1 MPPLPRFSSPAA
13 RGATRRRRLGAAIT
27 ALTLGAGL
35 LATAPAAW
43 GDTGTPDPA
52 AVESAHLATVPTWPA
67 SGTSPTLTA
76 QQQASAQAKASG
88 KAVPVAALTD
98 AYSTTVANPDGT
110 TFTQTQ
116 SAVPQRVQKNG
127 AWTDLDATLV
137 PAAGGLSPKVS
148 SEPLTLSA
156 GGSGPLATMNTT
168 DGKQL
173 SLTAPFALPT
183 PTVTG
188 DTALYPNI
196 ATGIDLSVQATA
208 SGGFSTVLIVK
219 NASAAANPLLTHL
232 TFTTAVTGVSVTAA
246 SDGSLTAADANGKP
260 VFSAPTP
267 QVWDSSTSSG
277 STATASPTP
286 TAGSAPIAQSAR
298 LSALSTTASG
308 SPSATSTPTDAAAP
322 GANASSAD
330 GPGPGANVTQIAA
343 AASGSTLTLTP
354 PTSALVGTGVTYPV
368 FVDPAWHSDNLGQQ
382 ATTWTQSAYPG
393 TNNISTGN
401 DTSTSTGSY
410 PGVGVCGNYGN
421 GTGCSPNDTERSYYQ
436 FDISAYNSATIYQ
449 VIFGV
454 SEKYSADASCTNT
467 YPVVAA
473 GIWGTIGS
481 GTTWNNP
488 PAGDNAQFSLT
499 KNVGG
504 AARSGCADPVPV
516 QFDITNG
523 LKALYASQPTVDHL
537 VMRLHGDESNINAFK
552 RFTHAASLTVS
563 YDLTP
568 PAPSNLHSSNIAA
581 GYYKTNSWVPFEY
594 CTTGAVGVDSN
605 WPWVNSTGTTLDA
618 TVPSGRQTAYQT
630 KFRLWDDSS
639 TKSGDTYDHT
649 SGWANSGT
657 TVGSDPLTLGGYLQD
672 GHAYGWLT
680 SASDGLAPDS
690 ANSNIC
696 HFRVDATTPTITI
709 TNTGDFPPSGSGIT
723 PTKYAGQYGTIG
735 ISVTDPAPKNYTG
748 DALAAQ
754 TSGVQCLNYSADPA
768 MANAR
773 TVCGSAIGTLQ
784 IIAPHWGTNI
794 LYLQADDYAENFS
807 QIYAY
812 AYYAPWNANGPA
824 PKFGDVTG
832 DTIPDALAVGKDG
845 NLYAHSLPTSS
856 STTPTTS
863 LVSLAAQSPHND
875 GWSGYQLTHRGS
887 VTGGTNVDTL
897 IVHKSTDAA
906 LYYYKNPGNEHI
918 DGLLDS
924 NGTLPRPTCANDP
937 NNANDHHCDDYT
949 ADWSHTQQI
958 VALGDV
964 ANATLSQTSGTF
976 ANRTGLIT
984 VESPSAGKT
993 ELWYFP
999 MYSAS
1004 TFGNPIL
1011 LDNTTNW
1018 ANLDLMC
1025 PGDWANQNDSTGK
1038 PLNQPGLWA
1047 RNRTTGALTGYTL
1060 TVANIA
1066 ETDSYGYPI
1075 VDSSNNP
1082 VTLPEVTAI
1091 GAPTAVGSTA
1101 FPLATYPAISS
1112 DGDLTDSTGAPDIWT
1127 VDTSG
1132 TLGEWTPT
1140 TTAGS
1145 NNAPTAYTWST
1156 TPTDVLGSTAG
1167 ASNRWLL
1174 PATNFPG
1181 AIMTTDG
1188 DSTSPATPMGAS
1200 PAPILPAFGTS
1211 TDSANVTKRGT
1222 TFDGTNYLSASNT
1235 STGAK
1240 TPAAVD
1246 TGADYTL
1253 SAWVKLDSSY
1263 STSGTYTALCQRDAT
1278 GKRCGAYLQ
1287 YSPYTKAWTFVA
1299 PSSDAYPTPGGN
1311 AQAADSHTA
1320 QPNKWTHLVGEYN
1333 ASTQTMTLYVNGNPV
1348 GVGRNASPWT
1358 ANGPLLIGG
1367 QDSPSTSSTGSF
1379 LGSIADVQTFPTLL
1393 TQQQITTLYTT
1404 GLTDS

>member
-1 MPPLPRFSSPAA
+1 M
-13 RGATRRRRLGAAIT
+13 GTTVT
-27 ALTLGAGL
+27 AFALGAGL
-35 LATAPAAW
+35 LTAAPAAW

-52 AVESAHLATVPTWPA
+52 AVESAHLASGPTWPA

-76 QQQASAQAKASG
+76 QQQASAQAKATG
-88 KAVPVAALTD
+88 QAVPVAALTD
-98 AYSTTVANPDGT
+98 PYSTTVANPDGT

-116 SAVPQRVQKNG
+116 SAEPQRVQKDG
-127 AWTDLDATLV
+127 VWTDLDATLV
-137 PAAGGLSPKVS
+137 SAAGGLSPKVS

-156 GGSGPLATMNTT
+156 GGSGPLATMSTT

-173 SLTAPFALPT
+173 ALTAPFALPT

-188 DTALYPNI
+188 DTALYPDV
-196 ATGIDLSVQATA
+196 AAGIDLSVQATPT
-208 SGGFSTVLIVK
+208 GGFSTVFIVK
-219 NASAAANPLLTHL
+219 NADAAANPLLTHL
-232 TFTTAVTGVSVTAA
+232 TFTTAGTGVSVTAA
-246 SDGSLTAADANGKP
+246 ADGSLTAADSNGSP

-267 QVWDSSTSSG
+267 QVWDSSTTTSSG
-277 STATASPTP
+277 STATATP
-286 TAGSAPIAQSAR
+286 TAAAGAAPAAQGAR
-298 LSALSTTASG
+298 LNALSTTTSAT
-308 SPSATSTPTDAAAP
+308 PSATSTSTDAAAA
-322 GANASSAD
+322 GTDASSTD
-330 GPGPGANVTQIAA
+330 GPGAGAKVAQIAA
-343 AASGSTLTLTP
+343 AASGDTLTLTP
-354 PTSALVGTGVTYPV
+354 PAGSLVGSGVTYPV
-368 FVDPAWHSDNLGQQ
+368 FVDPAWHSDNLDAQG
-382 ATTWTQSAYPG
+382 ATWTQSAYTD
-393 TNNISTGN
+393 TNNLANGN
-401 DTSTSTGSY
+401 DDSTSTASY
-410 PGVGVCGNYGN
+410 PGVGVCGDYGN

-436 FDISAYNSATIYQ
+436 FSVTPYNNATIHQ

-454 SEKYSADASCTNT
+454 SEKYSADASCSNT

-473 GIWGTIGS
+473 GIWGTIDNKTS
-481 GTTWNNP
+481 WNNP
-488 PAGDNAQFSLT
+488 PGGDTAQFSLT
-499 KNVGG
+499 KYVGG

-516 QFDITNG
+516 QFDITSG
-523 LKALYASQPTVDHL
+523 LKALFASQATIDHL

-552 RFTHAASLTVS
+552 RFTHAASLTIS

-581 GYYKTNSWVPFEY
+581 GYYKDPNWVPFEY
-594 CTTGAVGVDSN
+594 CTAGAVGVDSN

-618 TVPSGRQTAYQT
+618 TVPSGRQTQYQT
-630 KFRLWDDSS
+630 NYRLWDDSS
-639 TKSGDTYDHT
+639 TKAGDTYDHT

-680 SASDGLAPDS
+680 TASDGLAPDS
-690 ANSNIC
+690 ANSSIC
-696 HFRVDATTPTITI
+696 HFRVDATAPTITI
-709 TNTGDFPPSGSGIT
+709 TNTGDFPPSDSGIT
-723 PTKYAGQYGTIG
+723 PTKYVGQYGTIG
-735 ISVTDPAPKNYTG
+735 ISVTDPAPKGYTG

-754 TSGVQCLNYSADPA
+754 TSGVQCLDYSADPA

-794 LYLQADDYAENFS
+794 LYLQADDYAQNFS

-863 LVSLAAQSPHND
+863 LVSLANQSPHND
-875 GWSGYQLTHRGS
+875 GWNGYQLTHRGS

-897 IVHKSTDAA
+897 IVHKPADAT

-918 DGLLDS
+918 DGLLDD
-924 NGTLPRPTCANDP
+924 NDPLPRPICTNDP
-937 NNANDHHCDDYT
+937 NNTNDHHCADYT
-949 ADWSHTQQI
+949 NDWSKTQQI

-964 ANATLSQTSGTF
+964 GNATLSQTSGTF

-1004 TFGNPIL
+1004 TFGQPIL
-1011 LDNTTNW
+1011 LDTTTNW
-1018 ANLDLMC
+1018 ANFDLLS
-1025 PGDWANQNDSTGK
+1025 PGDWAHQNDSTGK

-1060 TVANIA
+1060 TVATIA
-1066 ETDSYGYPI
+1066 ETDSYGYPA
-1075 VDSSNNP
+1075 VDTSGNP
-1082 VTLPEVTAI
+1082 ILLPQVTAI
-1091 GAPTAVGSTA
+1091 SEPASLGNTT
-1101 FPLATYPAISS
+1101 FPLATYPVISS
-1112 DGDLTDSTGAPDIWT
+1112 DGDLTDSTGTPDIWT
-1127 VDTSG
+1127 ADTTG
-1132 TLGEWTPT
+1132 TLAEWTPT
-1140 TTAGS
+1140 TTAGT
-1145 NNAPTAYTWST
+1145 NNAPTAYTWNT
-1156 TPTDVLGSTAG
+1156 APTNVLGATTG
-1167 ASNRWLL
+1167 ASNRWLQ
-1174 PATNFPG
+1174 PANNFAG
-1181 AIMTTDG
+1181 AVMTTDG
-1188 DSTSPATPMGAS
+1188 DNTSPATPT
-1200 PAPILPAFGTS
+1200 GTPTYGTN
-1211 TDSANVTKRGT
+1211 TDSANLTKRGA
-1222 TFDGTNYLSASNT
+1222 TFNGTNYLSASNT
-1235 STGAK
+1235 SPGAK

-1246 TGADYTL
+1246 TGTDYTL
-1253 SAWVKLDSSY
+1253 SAWVKLDPSY
-1263 STSGTYTALCQRDAT
+1263 NPTTGTYTALCQRDAT

-1287 YSPYTKAWTFVA
+1287 YSHYTSSWTFVA
-1299 PSSDAYPTPGGN
+1299 PSSDVYPAPGGN
-1311 AQAADSHTA
+1311 AQAADSHAATL
-1320 QPNKWTHLVGEYN
+1320 NKWTHLVGEYN
-1333 ASTQTMTLYVNGNPV
+1333 ATTQTMTLYVNGTAA
-1348 GVGRNASPWT
+1348 GVAHNASPWT

-1367 QDSPSTSSTGSF
+1367 QDNANNSSTGSF
-1379 LGSIADVQTFPTLL
+1379 LGSVADVQTFPTLL